1 MKAVCDT
8 IAWCKPAS
16 KAALVLNSLKRVLEK
31 RPLQR
36 KRGTMTSKIT
46 AHFLSLKF
54 LQKVVDI
61 QLYMRIWLQPSYLI
75 FKPLWQ
81 NRAKKQQLLSI
92 LSIF

>member
-46 AHFLSLKF
+46 AHFLS
-54 LQKVVDI
+54 
-61 QLYMRIWLQPSYLI
+61 
-75 FKPLWQ
+75 
-81 NRAKKQQLLSI
+81 
-92 LSIF
+92 